1 MNTGASRR
9 PTPADVSRGAED
21 DALRAARVRRTAWV
35 LGLLALAFYVGF
47 MVLTA
52 VEGPR

>member
-1 MNTGASRR
+1 MSSGAPRNPANAGASRD
-9 PTPADVSRGAED
+9 AAD
-21 DALRAARVRRTAWV
+21 DALRTARARRNAWV

-47 MVLTA
+47 MIYTA

>member
-1 MNTGASRR
+1 MSTG
-9 PTPADVSRGAED
+9 TPRNPVAANASRGAAD

-47 MVLTA
+47 MILTA
-52 VEGPR
+52 IEGPR